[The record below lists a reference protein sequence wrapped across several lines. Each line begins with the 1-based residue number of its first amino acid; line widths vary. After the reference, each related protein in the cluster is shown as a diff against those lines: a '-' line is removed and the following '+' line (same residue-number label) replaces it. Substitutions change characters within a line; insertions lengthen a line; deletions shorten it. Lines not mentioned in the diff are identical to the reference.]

1 MTRRGKRQFRLL
13 YLVTTMDYGGLLLV
27 DLFKATAAQIK
38 SPYLL
43 KWGLQMGIIVRDS
56 YLNLSFA

>member
-1 MTRRGKRQFRLL
+1 
-13 YLVTTMDYGGLLLV
+13 MDYGGLLLV